1 MTGNTWEWARPTE
14 HCMGTFL
21 VDSLWSRWRWSWWS
35 WWSWRQLPSWPQLDE
50 NENSGIFHCK
60 LTHGDGGDG
69 SDGVGDRGDGGGDDG
84 DGGGGDSGGGD
95 SQIPQACMY
104 LAR

>member
-1 MTGNTWEWARPTE
+1 MKMRTVGFFTA
-14 HCMGTFL
+14 
-21 VDSLWSRWRWSWWS
+21 S
-35 WWSWRQLPSWPQLDE
+35 
-50 NENSGIFHCK
+50 
-60 LTHGDGGDG
+60 GDGGDG